1 MKQVDVLVIG
11 AGQAGLA
18 MGYYLKQQAVSFA
31 LLDASDRIGNSWRNR
46 YDSLVLFTPR
56 KYSLPGMPMS
66 GDPSGLPT
74 KDEVADYLEAYAE
87 RYSLPVQLQTQVI
100 SMTKTSQGFLVE
112 TNRGTY
118 RAGKVIVATGP
129 FHTPFVPGFASGLP
143 DELYQTHSSAYRNSG
158 ELLDGPVLVVGAGNS
173 GAQIA
178 AELSRERL
186 VYLSAGS
193 ELHFKPLHVLG
204 KSIFWYF
211 DLFGFIRA
219 DKGSLL
225 GSWLKRQPEQIY
237 GLELKSL
244 MADQKVLLKPR
255 AVGAKE
261 NRILFEDGSEAEVSN
276 IVWATGYRSDY
287 RWIRIDDAVDSQ
299 GNPIHRGGVSPV
311 SGLYYL
317 GLPWQSS
324 RGSALLGWVGR
335 DAAKLA
341 EKIRR
346 S

>member
-18 MGYYLKQQAVSFA
+18 MGYYLKQQAVSFT

-56 KYSLPGMPMS
+56 KYALPGMPMP
-66 GDPSGLPT
+66 GDPNGLPT

-112 TNRGTY
+112 TNRGIY
-118 RAGKVIVATGP
+118 RADKVIVATGP

-143 DELYQTHSSAYRNSG
+143 DEIYQMHSSAYRNPR
-158 ELLDGPVLVVGAGNS
+158 ELRDGPVLVVGAGNS

-193 ELHFKPLHVLG
+193 ELHFKPMHVLG
-204 KSIFWYF
+204 KNIFWYF
-211 DLFGFIRA
+211 NLFGFIQA

-244 MADQKVLLKPR
+244 MADRKVLLKPR
-255 AVGAKE
+255 AIGTKQ
-261 NRILFEDGSEAEVSN
+261 NRIVFENGTEAEVSN

-287 RWIRIDDAVDSQ
+287 RWIRIDRAIDLQ
-299 GNPIHRGGVSPV
+299 GNPVHQGGVSPV
-311 SGLYYL
+311 SGLFYL

-335 DAAKLA
+335 DAARLA
-341 EKIRR
+341 EKIRF

>member
-18 MGYYLKQQAVSFA
+18 MGYYLKQQALSFA

-56 KYSLPGMPMS
+56 NYSLPGMPMP
-66 GDPSGLPT
+66 GDPNGLPT
-74 KDEVADYLEAYAE
+74 KDEAADYLEAYAE
-87 RYSLPVQLQTQVI
+87 RYSLPVQLRTQVI
-100 SMTKTSQGFLVE
+100 SMTKTGPDFLLE

-129 FHTPFVPGFASGLP
+129 FHTPYVPGFASGLP
-143 DELYQTHSSAYRNSG
+143 DEIYQTHSSAYRNPD
-158 ELLDGPVLVVGAGNS
+158 ELRDGPVLVVGAGNS

-178 AELSRERL
+178 AELSRERQ

-193 ELHFKPLHVLG
+193 GLHFKPLYLLG

-211 DLFGFIRA
+211 DLFGFIHA
-219 DKGSLL
+219 DAGSLL
-225 GSWLKRQPEQIY
+225 GSWLKRKPEQIY
-237 GLELKSL
+237 GLELKPL
-244 MADQKVLLKPR
+244 MAERKVLLQPR
-255 AVGAKE
+255 AIGTKE
-261 NRILFEDGSEAEVSN
+261 NRILFENGTEAEVGN

-287 RWIRIDDAVDSQ
+287 RWIRIDGAIDSQ
-299 GNPIHRGGVSPV
+299 GNPIHRSGVSPV

-317 GLPWQSS
+317 GLPWQSC

-341 EKIRR
+341 ERIRLA
-346 S
+346 

>member
-1 MKQVDVLVIG
+1 MKQIDVLVIG

-18 MGYYLKQQAVSFA
+18 MGYYLKQQAVSFT

-56 KYSLPGMPMS
+56 KYSLPGMPMP
-66 GDPSGLPT
+66 GDPNGLPA
-74 KDEVADYLEAYAE
+74 KDETADYLEAYAK
-87 RYSLPVQLQTQVI
+87 RYSLPVQLQTRVI
-100 SMTKTSQGFLVE
+100 SMFKTRQGFLLE

-129 FHTPFVPGFASGLP
+129 FHTPYIPGFASGLP
-143 DELYQTHSSAYRNSG
+143 DEIYQTHSSAYRNPG
-158 ELLDGPVLVVGAGNS
+158 ELRDGPVLVVGAGNS

-193 ELHFKPLHVLG
+193 KLHFKPLYVLG
-204 KSIFWYF
+204 QSIFRYF

-225 GSWLKRQPEQIY
+225 GSWLKSRPEQIY

-244 MADQKVLLKPR
+244 MADRKVLLKPR
-255 AVGAKE
+255 AAGTKE
-261 NRILFEDGSEAEVSN
+261 NRLLFEDGTEAEVNN

-287 RWIRIDDAVDSQ
+287 RWIRIDGAIDSQ
-299 GNPIHRGGVSPV
+299 GNAIHHGGVSPV

-341 EKIRR
+341 EKIRL